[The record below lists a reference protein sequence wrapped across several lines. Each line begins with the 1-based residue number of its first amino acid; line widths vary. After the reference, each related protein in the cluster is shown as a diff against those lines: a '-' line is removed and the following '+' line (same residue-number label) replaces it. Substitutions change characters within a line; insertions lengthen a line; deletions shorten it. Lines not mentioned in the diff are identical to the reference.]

1 MDEIVIDDEYIERV
15 SGEFSRWAFFLN
27 IVIGFTS
34 FTFALACLGTQNP
47 APNAGLSLVVVF
59 AIYFSGIN
67 AFPGEIRKLRVLAK
81 TSKKARI
88 VLYGLRKEFQSPSK
102 FAARHTVFY
111 LGFGY
116 LLLVAFCPL
125 LNAELAKIGIG
136 PLPCG

>member
-15 SGEFSRWAFFLN
+15 SAEFSRWAFFLN

-47 APNAGLSLVVVF
+47 SFNAWLSLGVVA

-67 AFPGEIRKLRVLAK
+67 LFPGEIRKLRALAK

-88 VLYGLRKEFQSPSK
+88 VLFGLRKEFQSPLK
-102 FAARHTVFY
+102 FAVRHTVFY
-111 LGFGY
+111 LGLGY
-116 LLLVAFCPL
+116 LLIVAFCPL
-125 LNAELAKIGIG
+125 LSAELQKIGLG
-136 PLPCG
+136 SLPCG